1 MISVLILTYNESKDL
16 PGCLGSVN
24 SCDDIH
30 VFDSFSS
37 DVTADIAKAHGAK
50 VLQRSFSGY
59 SSQRNAALTE
69 CAFLHDWILVLD
81 ADERIPAGVWQALL
95 KLVSE
100 ADASVGAFRLRR
112 RDFMDGRWLKH
123 AQLSP
128 FYIRLL
134 RKGSATYH
142 REINEVVRIDGRV
155 VDTAICFDHFPF
167 SKGIGHWLQKHDRYS
182 DMEARRMVDERRDQL
197 PFSCAKA
204 LFSKDFNLRRYHQKG
219 LFYRMPFRPVLKWLY
234 MVCFRLAFL
243 DGIQG
248 LRYANLQAWYEY
260 MIVLKAREIS
270 SHDSSAEK

>member
-1 MISVLILTYNESKDL
+1 MISVLILTYNESIDL

-24 SCDDIH
+24 ACDDVH
-30 VFDSFSS
+30 VFDSFSK
-37 DVTADIAKAHGAK
+37 DDTEGIAKAHGAHI
-50 VLQRSFSGY
+50 LQRAFTGY
-59 SSQRNAALTE
+59 SSQRNAALSE
-69 CAFLHDWILVLD
+69 CAFLHDWILILD

-95 KLVSE
+95 NLVRK

-128 FYIRLL
+128 FYIRLV
-134 RKGSATYH
+134 RKGRASYH
-142 REINEVVRIDGRV
+142 REINEVIRIDGRV
-155 VDTAICFDHFPF
+155 VDTVICFDHFPF

-182 DMEARRMVDERRDQL
+182 DMEARRMVDERRARL
-197 PFSCAKA
+197 PFSFSKA

-234 MVCFRLAFL
+234 MVCIRFAFL

-248 LRYANLQAWYEY
+248 IRYANLQAWYEY
-260 MIVLKAREIS
+260 TIVLKAREILNNA
-270 SHDSSAEK
+270 SAAK